1 MSFIPG
7 VLVETLAFTLN
18 LAKPGFA
25 GHAGGQGPVPGH
37 CATGDARDLADALHG
52 YRYVLLSAPL
62 FTR

>member
-18 LAKPGFA
+18 LAETGFA

-37 CATGDARDLADALHG
+37 CAAGDAGDLADALYG
-52 YRYVLLSAPL
+52 YR
-62 FTR
+62 